1 METLQDLEYKEDI
14 VSYDLEALRAI
25 HFNTTGQYKPD
36 IEILKDFLMGFKKYH
51 KVLKELKLKAEDS
64 RIPFN
69 ERVVYRKIYDLLE
82 D

>member
-1 METLQDLEYKEDI
+1 METLQDLEYKEDT

-25 HFNTTGQYKPD
+25 HFNTTGQYKSD
-36 IEILKDFLMGFKKYH
+36 VEILKDFLMGFKKYH
-51 KVLKELKLKAEDS
+51 RVLKELKLKVENS